1 MNRKRPDIR
10 YCPSSRVR
18 RQSIVQITLK
28 EQTPKLEAKQYLT
41 YVEMP
46 ENWAEVS
53 DTQKE

>member
-1 MNRKRPDIR
+1 MGDKSN
-10 YCPSSRVR
+10 R